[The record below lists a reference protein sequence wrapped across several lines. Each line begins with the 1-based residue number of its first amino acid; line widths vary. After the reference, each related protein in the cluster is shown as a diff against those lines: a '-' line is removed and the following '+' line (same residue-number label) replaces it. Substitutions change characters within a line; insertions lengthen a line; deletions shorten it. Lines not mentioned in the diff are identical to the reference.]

1 MQPTQEKLLTSS
13 PIIISEED
21 ALSESESN
29 MKKGDIKPNTSREHI
44 EDIHNPFLS
53 DKWKEKMAE
62 QRKLEVDKWKQ
73 KKAEQRKLELDKGI
87 QQKAE
92 QRKLELDKGI
102 QQTAE
107 QRKLEKSKIKLTH
120 EQILFKDYDIAM
132 KKLHAKL
139 DALDELNAN
148 DNMKKRQDK
157 PKAFVANYNMKQLQ
171 DTLQARLANDNMKQ
185 FQARFAEIDKKYDNM
200 KISQQGLGL
209 DGQQIQ
215 AMQFDQS
222 GQTRQYGQSK
232 QSGQFGQQGSIFVN
246 QSRQQ
251 RQSKTKSQN
260 ALGSNTNS
268 LIQPEKND
276 TLTGII
282 FSILMLGGLSM
293 VVIIPTYFARKK

>member
-73 KKAEQRKLELDKGI
+73 KKAEQK
-87 QQKAE
+87 KAE

-102 QQTAE
+102 QRTAE
-107 QRKLEKSKIKLTH
+107 QKKIEKPKIILTPDK
-120 EQILFKDYDIAM
+120 ILIKHYDLD
-132 KKLHAKL
+132 KKHLQDQLQAKL
-139 DALDELNAN
+139 AA
-148 DNMKKRQDK
+148 
-157 PKAFVANYNMKQLQ
+157 
-171 DTLQARLANDNMKQ
+171 
-185 FQARFAEIDKKYDNM
+185 IDKKYDNM

-209 DGQQIQ
+209 GLDLGLGLGLGLDGQQIQ
-215 AMQFDQS
+215 AMQS

-232 QSGQFGQQGSIFVN
+232 QSGQVGQEGSIFGN